1 MTKRETPMPAA
12 GRGPAPVKLLIA
24 RLRGSDTGYAA
35 ILAGA
40 MIATNL
46 VALITTVAFGRL
58 LGVQGYGQLA
68 AILSTFI
75 ILSVPGAALQV
86 ATAREG
92 ALGHLGEG
100 RQFATTLRSWTIR
113 LILVT
118 VGVTVVSV
126 LLRHQIRALI
136 IPKAGDGLDW
146 AGAFVPPA
154 ACIWILLSV
163 QRGALQAI
171 RSYPT
176 VGLSMIAEQIA
187 RLVLGVGL
195 ALGLVELVKVVTESV
210 SGNETDALRVVGA
223 YLGTPLAMGVTAL
236 ILGFLL
242 AARLGKH
249 EASRTAHS
257 LRTLAAEGWVAI
269 LGLALIAV
277 LQNVD
282 VILAQHRLPDKAAG
296 AYAAAAV
303 AAKVV
308 VWVAIGIGFY
318 LLPEAARRHAAGQ
331 DARPVLF
338 KALAMTGAVAA
349 PCIIVY
355 AVFPKLL
362 LQLAFGEE
370 YANLGASALLELG
383 IAMSFL
389 AVCYLA
395 VQLLLALRQ
404 IRFLWILAA
413 VAVAEVLA
421 LLFMPGGNT
430 VNGFATIVLVVQIVA
445 ALGSGLAAYFAS
457 AAPADGGFA
466 PDDGSSTAQTPNLA
480 ASE

>member
-1 MTKRETPMPAA
+1 MPGVGR
-12 GRGPAPVKLLIA
+12 GRGPLKPLIA
-24 RLRGSDTGYAA
+24 SLRGSDTSYAA

-92 ALGHLGEG
+92 ALGHLGSG

-118 VGVTVVSV
+118 IGVAVVSV
-126 LLRHQIRALI
+126 LLRHQIRELI
-136 IPKAGDGLDW
+136 VPKAGDGLDW

-176 VGLSMIAEQIA
+176 VGLSMIAEQVA

-195 ALGLVELVKVVTESV
+195 ALGLVELVKLVSDSV
-210 SGNETDALRVVGA
+210 NGAETGSLRVVGA
-223 YLGTPLAMGVTAL
+223 YLGTPLAMCVTAT
-236 ILGFLL
+236 ILGYLL
-242 AARLGKH
+242 ARRLGGH
-249 EASRTAHS
+249 QRSRTAHS
-257 LRTLAAEGWVAI
+257 LRTLTAEGWVAI

-362 LQLAFGEE
+362 LKLAFGEE

-389 AVCYLA
+389 AICYLA

-413 VAVAEVLA
+413 VAIAEVLA
-421 LLFMPGGNT
+421 LLFLPGGDS

-466 PDDGSSTAQTPNLA
+466 SDDGSSTAQTPNLA
-480 ASE
+480 DSE

>member
-1 MTKRETPMPAA
+1 MPAA
-12 GRGPAPVKLLIA
+12 GRGPGPLKPLIA

-46 VALITTVAFGRL
+46 VALVTTVAFGRL

-113 LILVT
+113 LSLVT
-118 VGVTVVSV
+118 VGVTVASV
-126 LLRHQIRALI
+126 LLRHQIRELI
-136 IPKAGDGLDW
+136 VPKAGGGLDW

-154 ACIWILLSV
+154 ACIWILLSI

-195 ALGLVELVKVVTESV
+195 ALGLVEVVKLAVDTV
-210 SGNETDALRVVGA
+210 NAAETDALRVVGA
-223 YLGTPLAMGVTAL
+223 YLGTPLAMATTAL
-236 ILGFLL
+236 ILGVML
-242 AARLGKH
+242 ARRLGGH
-249 EASRTAHS
+249 EESRTAHS
-257 LRTLAAEGWVAI
+257 LRTLTAEAWVAI
-269 LGLALIAV
+269 VGLALIAV

-338 KALAMTGAVAA
+338 KALGMTGAVAA

-362 LQLAFGEE
+362 LKLAFGEE

-383 IAMSFL
+383 VAMSLL

-404 IRFLWILAA
+404 VKFLWILAG

-421 LLFMPGGNT
+421 LLFMPGGDSIT
-430 VNGFATIVLVVQIVA
+430 GFATIVLVVQLVA
-445 ALGSGLAAYFAS
+445 ALGAGVAAYFAS

-466 PDDGSSTAQTPNLA
+466 APDGSNTAQTPNRA
-480 ASE
+480 TSE